1 MHNEQVNVDTCAR
14 SHTSCTGELVVPARW
29 GGMENRLSPKKKRW
43 KNDPVLNVTRQGM
56 AKAEPAWGWAV
67 TQNSTDPQ

>member
-1 MHNEQVNVDTCAR
+1 MLTHVREIAHRLHRRARRAGEVGRDGEQVVA
-14 SHTSCTGELVVPARW
+14 E
-29 GGMENRLSPKKKRW
+29 KKRW